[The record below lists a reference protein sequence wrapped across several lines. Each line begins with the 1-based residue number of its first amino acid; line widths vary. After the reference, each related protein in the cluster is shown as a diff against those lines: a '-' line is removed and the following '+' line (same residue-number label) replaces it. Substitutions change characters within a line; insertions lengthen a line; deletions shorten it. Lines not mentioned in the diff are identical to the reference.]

1 MAQLSFITTK
11 KLSEL
16 LLKASSRGDLYASVS
31 DGRLAVGPDP
41 MKPSS
46 YVDLSSE
53 EIVSLHDEWRREPE
67 PSQSEPRTRN
77 TGVYLLEVKGK
88 TTEHTRQRDV
98 LAEGLKAI
106 EALRPGTL
114 AKLSEVKSRTRRIVA
129 RDPREL
135 FDKTHLAEKHVSKL
149 MDGWY
154 YGTNN
159 SAQETNRWL
168 REGAELAGLRWGKDI
183 STTL

>member
-31 DGRLAVGPDP
+31 EGRLCVGSDP
-41 MKPSS
+41 MNPSS

-53 EIVSLHDEWRREPE
+53 EVVSLRDEPRGEPE
-67 PSQSEPRTRN
+67 PSEPRTRN

-106 EALRPGTL
+106 ETLKPGTL
-114 AKLSEVKSRTRRIVA
+114 EKLSGVKSRTRRIVA
-129 RDPREL
+129 RDPKEL
-135 FDKTHLAEKHVSKL
+135 FDKAHLADKHVSKL

-159 SAQETNRWL
+159 NAQETNRWL
-168 REGAELAGLRWGKDI
+168 REGAELAGLKWGKDI

>member
-1 MAQLSFITTK
+1 MAHLSFITTR

-16 LLKASSRGDLYASVS
+16 LRRAGDRGELYACVLN
-31 DGRLAVGPDP
+31 GKLAIGPDP
-41 MKPSS
+41 LNPGS
-46 YVDLSSE
+46 YIDLSAE
-53 EIVSLHDEWRREPE
+53 EIRSLHKGIHRPE
-67 PSQSEPRTRN
+67 SEATDQRSRN
-77 TGVYLLEVKGK
+77 TGVYLLEVRGK
-88 TTEHTRQRDV
+88 TTEHGRQRDV

-106 EALRPGTL
+106 EELRPGTL
-114 AKLSEVKSRTRRIVA
+114 AKLSAVKSRTRRIVA
-129 RDPREL
+129 RDPSEL
-135 FDKTHLAEKHVSKL
+135 FDKAHLAEKHVSKL

-168 REGAELAGLRWGKDI
+168 REGARLADLQWGKDI